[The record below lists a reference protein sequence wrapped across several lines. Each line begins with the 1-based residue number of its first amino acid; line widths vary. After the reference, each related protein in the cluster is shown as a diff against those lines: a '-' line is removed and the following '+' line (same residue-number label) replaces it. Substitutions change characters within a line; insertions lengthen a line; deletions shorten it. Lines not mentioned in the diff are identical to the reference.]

1 MLMLGPVRGCNNA
14 WVGERDLDDWL
25 AAGHRNRRTGN
36 ITRFLRCEHDIHRRE
51 PARLGRSFHG
61 DLLAEMRD
69 GSMGI
74 VEGIH
79 GVQTGP
85 GATALARIPFSA
97 KSWASP
103 PVKF

>member
-1 MLMLGPVRGCNNA
+1 MLMLGPVRGCNSA
-14 WVGERDLDDWL
+14 SVGERDLDDWL

-51 PARLGRSFHG
+51 LARLARSFHG

-69 GSMGI
+69 GLYGRGSNMG
-74 VEGIH
+74 
-79 GVQTGP
+79 QFL
-85 GATALARIPFSA
+85 ALIPFSA
-97 KSWASP
+97 KSCASP